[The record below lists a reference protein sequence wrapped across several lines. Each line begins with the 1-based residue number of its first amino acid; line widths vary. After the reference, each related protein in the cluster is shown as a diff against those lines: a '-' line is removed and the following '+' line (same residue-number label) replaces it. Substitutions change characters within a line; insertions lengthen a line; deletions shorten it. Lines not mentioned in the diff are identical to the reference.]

1 MTTPETRARLG
12 ALERQ
17 LATPTPAPLTG
28 QTALPVPDRTGAAM
42 PTRIQRR
49 RTRGWTKPA
58 NCVIVDRTSRFGNP
72 LRIDAIMD
80 VLDYTED
87 QARDTVVAEFGKWLA
102 GSRSFIATTEADKA
116 RERILANLPDLV
128 GKDLACTCA
137 LDRKCHADILLTW
150 AADPNLHN
158 RIAAARGVVD
168 QLRANHGLDPMRELA
183 AAA

>member
-17 LATPTPAPLTG
+17 LTTPTPAPLTG
-28 QTALPVPDRTGAAM
+28 QTALPVFDRAGAAM

-72 LRIDAIMD
+72 LTIDAIMD
-80 VLDYTED
+80 VLGYTED

-102 GSRSFIATTEADKA
+102 GSRAFVATDEADQA
-116 RERILANLPDLV
+116 RERILSNLPDLV

-137 LDRKCHADILLTW
+137 LDRKCHADVLLAW
-150 AADPNLHN
+150 AADPNLDD
-158 RIAAARGVVD
+158 RIATARAVVD
-168 QLRANHGLDPMRELA
+168 QLRAAQGLDPLRELA